1 MTSIAKKKLV
11 STRLQK
17 LNLTKMYKQI
27 AANKR
32 NTIFIMLGFVLL
44 VTAIGAAIAY
54 FVGDWWVTAWVLIVA
69 AIYALVQYFLAGSL
83 AVAMTGAKEITKHD
97 NPRLYNTVENLA
109 ITAGLPMPKVYIIND
124 AAPNAFATGRDPE
137 HAIVAATTGLLD
149 IMDNKE
155 LTAVMAHE
163 LSHVKNYDIRV
174 SMITFGLV
182 CVVGFISDLGVRMM
196 WLTSHADDDD
206 RSPIGLI
213 VIILTSLLAPII
225 ASIAQMAVS
234 REREYL
240 ADASAAH
247 LTRYPE
253 GMISA
258 LKKLDTHARPM
269 KQQNPA
275 TEALFINN
283 PLRKNAVNNLFSTHP
298 PIEKRIERLEHAKE
312 KF

>member
-1 MTSIAKKKLV
+1 
-11 STRLQK
+11 
-17 LNLTKMYKQI
+17 MYKQI

-32 NTIFIMLGFVLL
+32 NTILIILGFILFI
-44 VTAIGAAIAY
+44 TAIGALFAY
-54 FVGDWWVTAWVLIVA
+54 FSRDWWVAAWVLVIATV
-69 AIYALVQYFLAGSL
+69 YAVIQYFAASSL
-83 AVAMTGAKEITKHD
+83 AVAMTGAKEIKKKD

-109 ITAGLPMPKVYIIND
+109 ITAGLPMPKVYIIDD

-196 WLTSHADDDD
+196 LLTNDHDQDDN
-206 RSPIGLI
+206 SPIGII
-213 VIILTSLLAPII
+213 VVVLVSLLAPIA
-225 ASIAQMAVS
+225 ASLAQMAVS

-269 KQQNPA
+269 RHQNPA

-283 PLRKNAVNNLFSTHP
+283 PLRKGAINNLFSTHP
-298 PIEKRIERLEHAKE
+298 PIERRIERLEHGKAK
-312 KF
+312 F

>member
-1 MTSIAKKKLV
+1 
-11 STRLQK
+11 
-17 LNLTKMYKQI
+17 MYKQI

-32 NTIFIMLGFVLL
+32 NTILIMIGFVVVIAAL
-44 VTAIGAAIAY
+44 GALFAY
-54 FVGDWWVTAWVLIVA
+54 LFDDWWISAWVLIVA
-69 AIYALVQYFLAGSL
+69 VIYAVVQYFLSASL
-83 AVAMTGAKEITKHD
+83 AVAMTGAKEIHKKDH
-97 NPRLYNTVENLA
+97 PRLYNVVENLT

-124 AAPNAFATGRDPE
+124 PAPNAFATGRDPK

-182 CVVGFISDLGVRMM
+182 CVVGLIADLGTRMIF
-196 WLTSHADDDD
+196 LTRARDDEDN
-206 RSPIGLI
+206 SPIGLI
-213 VIILTSLLAPII
+213 VMLLVSILAPVA
-225 ASIAQMAVS
+225 ASLAQFAVS

-240 ADASAAH
+240 ADASAVQ

-269 KQQNPA
+269 KRQNPA
-275 TEALFINN
+275 TEALYINN
-283 PLRKNAVNNLFSTHP
+283 PLRKSAVNTLFSTHP
-298 PIEKRIERLEHAKE
+298 PIEKRIERLEHGKNT
-312 KF
+312 F